1 MNMKKKDPESTE
13 MTFFEHIDALRPH
26 LVRGVMAIG
35 VIGLVAFF
43 CKSFIID
50 TVLFGPQSP
59 DFPTN
64 RMLTWV
70 GAQWAHMA
78 EWLNSV
84 LGTSFDTDPETFR
97 IANDRF
103 SIINTSLS
111 GQFNLHMKISLLT
124 GLAMAM
130 PYTLWEFWRFV
141 RPALTPTEIP
151 GTRLFVF
158 WVSLCFF
165 GGLLFGYFVMAP
177 LSINFFANYQASEFI
192 TNMFDI
198 SDYLTTVII
207 VSIACAFMF
216 ELPLLIYFLTRMGL
230 VSAGFLRKYRRH
242 AFVIL
247 LVVAAIITPPDI
259 FSLILVI
266 LPLYGLYELSIKLAE
281 RTERKHAAEEEQTTE
296 MTETTE

>member
-141 RPALTPTEIP
+141 RPALTPKEIQ
-151 GTRLFVF
+151 GTTCSYSGCRS
-158 WVSLCFF
+158 VSSEGCCS
-165 GGLLFGYFVMAP
+165 VISSWRRCRSTSSP
-177 LSINFFANYQASEFI
+177 TTRPASSSP
-192 TNMFDI
+192 TC
-198 SDYLTTVII
+198 STSATT
-207 VSIACAFMF
+207 
-216 ELPLLIYFLTRMGL
+216 
-230 VSAGFLRKYRRH
+230 
-242 AFVIL
+242 
-247 LVVAAIITPPDI
+247 
-259 FSLILVI
+259 
-266 LPLYGLYELSIKLAE
+266 
-281 RTERKHAAEEEQTTE
+281 
-296 MTETTE
+296 

>member
-97 IANDRF
+97 ISSFNSQPLTLQRSGRRSVNIPVGINDWD
-103 SIINTSLS
+103 I
-111 GQFNLHMKISLLT
+111 
-124 GLAMAM
+124 A
-130 PYTLWEFWRFV
+130 
-141 RPALTPTEIP
+141 
-151 GTRLFVF
+151 
-158 WVSLCFF
+158 
-165 GGLLFGYFVMAP
+165 
-177 LSINFFANYQASEFI
+177 AS
-192 TNMFDI
+192 N
-198 SDYLTTVII
+198 
-207 VSIACAFMF
+207 
-216 ELPLLIYFLTRMGL
+216 
-230 VSAGFLRKYRRH
+230 
-242 AFVIL
+242 
-247 LVVAAIITPPDI
+247 
-259 FSLILVI
+259 
-266 LPLYGLYELSIKLAE
+266 
-281 RTERKHAAEEEQTTE
+281 
-296 MTETTE
+296 

>member
-84 LGTSFDTDPETFR
+84 LGTSFDTCLLY
-97 IANDRF
+97 
-103 SIINTSLS
+103 TSPS
-111 GQFNLHMKISLLT
+111 
-124 GLAMAM
+124 
-130 PYTLWEFWRFV
+130 PR
-141 RPALTPTEIP
+141 
-151 GTRLFVF
+151 
-158 WVSLCFF
+158 
-165 GGLLFGYFVMAP
+165 
-177 LSINFFANYQASEFI
+177 
-192 TNMFDI
+192 D
-198 SDYLTTVII
+198 
-207 VSIACAFMF
+207 
-216 ELPLLIYFLTRMGL
+216 
-230 VSAGFLRKYRRH
+230 
-242 AFVIL
+242 
-247 LVVAAIITPPDI
+247 
-259 FSLILVI
+259 
-266 LPLYGLYELSIKLAE
+266 
-281 RTERKHAAEEEQTTE
+281 
-296 MTETTE
+296 

>member
-50 TVLFGPQSP
+50 TVLFGATKPGLPHQP
-59 DFPTN
+59 HADMGGRP
-64 RMLTWV
+64 V
-70 GAQWAHMA
+70 GAYGRMA
-78 EWLNSV
+78 QQRARHVVRHRSGDLPHRQRPFLDHQHFAVRAVQPPHEDLAPDGTGNGHALHAVGV
-84 LGTSFDTDPETFR
+84 LALR
-97 IANDRF
+97 A
-103 SIINTSLS
+103 
-111 GQFNLHMKISLLT
+111 
-124 GLAMAM
+124 
-130 PYTLWEFWRFV
+130 
-141 RPALTPTEIP
+141 PALTPKEIQ
-151 GTRLFVF
+151 GTHLFVF

-266 LPLYGLYELSIKLAE
+266 LPLYGQYELSIKLAE

>member
-141 RPALTPTEIP
+141 RPALTPKEIQ
-151 GTRLFVF
+151 GTHLFVF

-177 LSINFFANYQASEFI
+177 LSINFFAITLKTRRARRCVPPKPGVMPRPVSGWPKTAVSEQMRKSQLIAS
-192 TNMFDI
+192 
-198 SDYLTTVII
+198 SQ
-207 VSIACAFMF
+207 
-216 ELPLLIYFLTRMGL
+216 
-230 VSAGFLRKYRRH
+230 
-242 AFVIL
+242 
-247 LVVAAIITPPDI
+247 PP
-259 FSLILVI
+259 
-266 LPLYGLYELSIKLAE
+266 PRA
-281 RTERKHAAEEEQTTE
+281 
-296 MTETTE
+296 

>member
-103 SIINTSLS
+103 SIINTSR
-111 GQFNLHMKISLLT
+111 HMEP
-124 GLAMAM
+124 G
-130 PYTLWEFWRFV
+130 E
-141 RPALTPTEIP
+141 AL
-151 GTRLFVF
+151 
-158 WVSLCFF
+158 
-165 GGLLFGYFVMAP
+165 
-177 LSINFFANYQASEFI
+177 
-192 TNMFDI
+192 
-198 SDYLTTVII
+198 
-207 VSIACAFMF
+207 
-216 ELPLLIYFLTRMGL
+216 
-230 VSAGFLRKYRRH
+230 
-242 AFVIL
+242 
-247 LVVAAIITPPDI
+247 
-259 FSLILVI
+259 
-266 LPLYGLYELSIKLAE
+266 
-281 RTERKHAAEEEQTTE
+281 
-296 MTETTE
+296 

>member
-141 RPALTPTEIP
+141 RPALTPKEIQ
-151 GTRLFVF
+151 GTHLFVF

-165 GGLLFGYFVMAP
+165 
-177 LSINFFANYQASEFI
+177 
-192 TNMFDI
+192 
-198 SDYLTTVII
+198 LTTVII

>member
-84 LGTSFDTDPETFR
+84 LGTSIR
-97 IANDRF
+97 
-103 SIINTSLS
+103 
-111 GQFNLHMKISLLT
+111 
-124 GLAMAM
+124 
-130 PYTLWEFWRFV
+130 
-141 RPALTPTEIP
+141 RP
-151 GTRLFVF
+151 
-158 WVSLCFF
+158 S
-165 GGLLFGYFVMAP
+165 
-177 LSINFFANYQASEFI
+177 ASP
-192 TNMFDI
+192 
-198 SDYLTTVII
+198 TTV
-207 VSIACAFMF
+207 S
-216 ELPLLIYFLTRMGL
+216 R
-230 VSAGFLRKYRRH
+230 SS
-242 AFVIL
+242 
-247 LVVAAIITPPDI
+247 TPRCPG
-259 FSLILVI
+259 S
-266 LPLYGLYELSIKLAE
+266 S
-281 RTERKHAAEEEQTTE
+281 TST
-296 MTETTE
+296 

>member
-141 RPALTPTEIP
+141 QIGR
-151 GTRLFVF
+151 
-158 WVSLCFF
+158 
-165 GGLLFGYFVMAP
+165 
-177 LSINFFANYQASEFI
+177 AS
-192 TNMFDI
+192 
-198 SDYLTTVII
+198 
-207 VSIACAFMF
+207 C
-216 ELPLLIYFLTRMGL
+216 R
-230 VSAGFLRKYRRH
+230 
-242 AFVIL
+242 
-247 LVVAAIITPPDI
+247 
-259 FSLILVI
+259 
-266 LPLYGLYELSIKLAE
+266 E
-281 RTERKHAAEEEQTTE
+281 RV
-296 MTETTE
+296 